1 MKTLKLYILKDRE
14 QIVTEMEQE
23 AIMQYCEEHGFSMFF
38 FETSFMTND
47 WNWCVQYPDVLYIC
61 AKTMQEARNF
71 ILHAY
76 YKSHEY
82 NGDCGVLFRGV
93 RTLYV
98 GG

>member
-1 MKTLKLYILKDRE
+1 MKLYILKNRE
-14 QIVTEMEQE
+14 QIVADMEQND
-23 AIMQYCEEHGFSMFF
+23 IMQYCEEHGFSMFF

-47 WNWCVQYPDVLYIC
+47 WNWRIQYPDVLYIC
-61 AKTMQEARNF
+61 AKTVQDARDF

-82 NGDCGVLFRGV
+82 NGECGVLFRGV

>member
-1 MKTLKLYILKDRE
+1 MKLYILDNRE
-14 QIVTEMEQE
+14 QIVTDMQQDD
-23 AIMQYCEEHGFSMFF
+23 IMQYCEEHGFSMFF

-47 WNWCVQYPDVLYIC
+47 WNWYVQYPDALYIC

-71 ILHAY
+71 ILQAY

-82 NGDCGVLFRGV
+82 NGDRGVIFCGVK
-93 RTLYV
+93 TLYT